1 MTDLPDNTRWQL
13 WIVAFGFFM
22 QSLDTTI
29 VNTALPSMAQSLGES
44 PLHMHMVIVSYVLTV
59 AVMLPAS
66 GWLADKVGVRN
77 IFFTAIVLFTL
88 GSLFCALSGTLNEL
102 LLARALQGVGGAMMV
117 PVGRLTVM
125 KIVPREQYMAAM
137 TFVTL
142 PGQVGPLLGPALG
155 GLLVEYASWHW
166 IFLINIPVGIIGA
179 IATLMLMPNYTMQTR
194 RFDLSGFLLLARAL
208 QGVGGAMMVPVGRLT
223 VMKIVPR
230 EQYMAAMTFV
240 TLPGQVGPLL
250 GPALGGLLVEYASW
264 HWIFL
269 INIPVGIIGAIATLM
284 LMPNYTMQTRRFD
297 LSGFL
302 LLAIGM
308 AVLTLALDGSKG
320 TGLSPLAI
328 TGLVAVGVVALVL
341 YLLHARNNNRALFS
355 LKLFRTRTFSL
366 GLAGSFAG
374 RIGSG
379 MLPFMTPVFLQIGLG
394 FSPFH
399 AGLMMIPMV
408 LGSMGMKRIVVQV
421 VNRFGYR
428 RVLVATTL
436 GLSLVTLLFMT
447 TALLGW
453 YYVLPF
459 VLFLQGMVNSTRF
472 SSMNTLTL
480 KDLPD
485 NLASSGN
492 SLLSMIMQLSMSIGV
507 TIAGLLL
514 GLFGSQHVSVD
525 SGTTQTVFMYTWL
538 SMALIIALP
547 AFIFARVPNDTHQNV
562 AISRRKR
569 SAQ

>member
-1 MTDLPDNTRWQL
+1 MTDLPDSTRWQL

-194 RFDLSGFLLLARAL
+194 RFDLSGFLLLA
-208 QGVGGAMMVPVGRLT
+208 V
-223 VMKIVPR
+223 
-230 EQYMAAMTFV
+230 
-240 TLPGQVGPLL
+240 
-250 GPALGGLLVEYASW
+250 
-264 HWIFL
+264 
-269 INIPVGIIGAIATLM
+269 
-284 LMPNYTMQTRRFD
+284 
-297 LSGFL
+297 
-302 LLAIGM
+302 GM

-328 TGLVAVGVVALVL
+328 AGLVAVGVVALVL
-341 YLLHARNNNRALFS
+341 YLLHAQNNNRALFS

-436 GLSLVTLLFMT
+436 GCCWDFLV
-447 TALLGW
+447 
-453 YYVLPF
+453 
-459 VLFLQGMVNSTRF
+459 R
-472 SSMNTLTL
+472 
-480 KDLPD
+480 
-485 NLASSGN
+485 
-492 SLLSMIMQLSMSIGV
+492 SMSASTAAPHKPSLCTPGLAWRLSSPFRRSSLPECR
-507 TIAGLLL
+507 TIRIKMW
-514 GLFGSQHVSVD
+514 LFHGEKGARNEVLA
-525 SGTTQTVFMYTWL
+525 TRYYRQTVSGDFRHL
-538 SMALIIALP
+538 HCLIDHDALGGTYQ
-547 AFIFARVPNDTHQNV
+547 F
-562 AISRRKR
+562 
-569 SAQ
+569 

>member
-1 MTDLPDNTRWQL
+1 MTELPDSTRWQL

-29 VNTALPSMAQSLGES
+29 VNTALPSMAKSLGES
-44 PLHMHMVIVSYVLTV
+44 PLHMHMVVVSYVLTV

-66 GWLADKVGVRN
+66 GWLADKIGVRN
-77 IFFTAIVLFTL
+77 IFFSAIVLFTL
-88 GSLFCALSGTLNEL
+88 GSLFCAGSNTLDEL
-102 LLARALQGVGGAMMV
+102 VMARVLQGIGGAMMV

-155 GLLVEYASWHW
+155 GILVEYASWHW
-166 IFLINIPVGIIGA
+166 IFLINIPVGIVGA
-179 IATLMLMPNYTMQTR
+179 IATLLLMPNYTMQTR
-194 RFDLSGFLLLARAL
+194 RFDLSGFLLLA
-208 QGVGGAMMVPVGRLT
+208 V
-223 VMKIVPR
+223 
-230 EQYMAAMTFV
+230 
-240 TLPGQVGPLL
+240 
-250 GPALGGLLVEYASW
+250 
-264 HWIFL
+264 
-269 INIPVGIIGAIATLM
+269 
-284 LMPNYTMQTRRFD
+284 
-297 LSGFL
+297 
-302 LLAIGM
+302 GM
-308 AVLTLALDGSKG
+308 AVLTLALDGGKG
-320 TGLSPLAI
+320 SGVSHAALAVLI
-328 TGLVAVGVVALVL
+328 ASGCVAILL
-341 YLLHARNNNRALFS
+341 YLRHAKNNARALFS
-355 LKLFRTRTFSL
+355 LDLFRTHTFSL
-366 GLAGSFAG
+366 GLLGSFTG

-436 GLSLVTLLFMT
+436 GLALVSLLLMV

-453 YYVLPF
+453 YYLLPF

-485 NLASSGN
+485 DLASSGN

-507 TIAGLLL
+507 TVAGLLL
-514 GLFGSQHVSVD
+514 GMFGQQHLTAD
-525 SGTTQTVFMYTWL
+525 ADTTHTVFMYSWL
-538 SMALIIALP
+538 CMAFIIALP
-547 AFIFARVPNDTHQNV
+547 AIIFSRVPNDTHKNTV
-562 AISRRKR
+562 ISRRKR
-569 SAQ
+569 SL

>member
-1 MTDLPDNTRWQL
+1 MTELPNSTRWQL

-29 VNTALPSMAQSLGES
+29 VNTALPSMAKSLGES
-44 PLHMHMVIVSYVLTV
+44 PLHMHMVVVSYVLTV

-66 GWLADKVGVRN
+66 GWLADKIGVRN

-88 GSLFCALSGTLNEL
+88 GSLFCAGSGTLNEL
-102 LLARALQGVGGAMMV
+102 VMARVLQGVGGAMMV

-142 PGQVGPLLGPALG
+142 PGQIGPLLGPAL
-155 GLLVEYASWHW
+155 
-166 IFLINIPVGIIGA
+166 
-179 IATLMLMPNYTMQTR
+179 
-194 RFDLSGFLLLARAL
+194 
-208 QGVGGAMMVPVGRLT
+208 
-223 VMKIVPR
+223 
-230 EQYMAAMTFV
+230 
-240 TLPGQVGPLL
+240 
-250 GPALGGLLVEYASW
+250 
-264 HWIFL
+264 
-269 INIPVGIIGAIATLM
+269 
-284 LMPNYTMQTRRFD
+284 
-297 LSGFL
+297 
-302 LLAIGM
+302 
-308 AVLTLALDGSKG
+308 
-320 TGLSPLAI
+320 
-328 TGLVAVGVVALVL
+328 
-341 YLLHARNNNRALFS
+341 FS
-355 LKLFRTRTFSL
+355 LHLFRTPTFSL
-366 GLAGSFAG
+366 GLFGSFAG

-436 GLSLVTLLFMT
+436 GLSVVTLLFMS

-453 YYVLPF
+453 YYVLPL
-459 VLFLQGMVNSTRF
+459 VLFVQGMVNSTRF

-485 NLASSGN
+485 ELASSGN

-507 TIAGLLL
+507 TVAGLLL
-514 GLFGSQHVSVD
+514 GMFGQQQFTVD
-525 SGTTQTVFMYTWL
+525 SGTSHTVFMYTWL
-538 SMALIIALP
+538 CMALIIALP
-547 AFIFARVPNDTHQNV
+547 AVIFARVPNDTHKNV
-562 AISRRKR
+562 VIARRKR
-569 SAQ
+569 RT

>member
-1 MTDLPDNTRWQL
+1 MTELPASVRWQL

-29 VNTALPSMAQSLGES
+29 VNTALPSMAASLGES

-66 GWLADKVGVRN
+66 GWLADRVGVHN
-77 IFFTAIVLFTL
+77 IFFTAIVLFTA
-88 GSLFCALSGTLNEL
+88 GSLFCSLASTLNEL
-102 LLARALQGVGGAMMV
+102 VMARVLQGVGGAMMV

-125 KIVPREQYMAAM
+125 KIVPRSQYMAAM

-155 GLLVEYASWHW
+155 GVLVEYASWHW
-166 IFLINIPVGIIGA
+166 IFLINIPVGIIGG
-179 IATLMLMPNYTMQTR
+179 IATLMLMPNYTLQTR
-194 RFDLSGFLLLARAL
+194 RFDLSGFIVLAL
-208 QGVGGAMMVPVGRLT
+208 
-223 VMKIVPR
+223 
-230 EQYMAAMTFV
+230 
-240 TLPGQVGPLL
+240 
-250 GPALGGLLVEYASW
+250 
-264 HWIFL
+264 
-269 INIPVGIIGAIATLM
+269 
-284 LMPNYTMQTRRFD
+284 
-297 LSGFL
+297 
-302 LLAIGM
+302 GM
-308 AVLTLALDGSKG
+308 AVLTLALDGQKG
-320 TGLSPLAI
+320 LGISSLTLAI
-328 TGLVAVGVVALVL
+328 LVAVGVASILF
-341 YLLHARNNNRALFS
+341 YLWHAKGNDNALFS
-355 LKLFRTRTFSL
+355 LKLFNTPTFSL

-428 RVLVATTL
+428 NVLVTTTI
-436 GLSLVTLLFMT
+436 GLALVSLLFMA
-447 TALLGW
+447 TALAGW
-453 YYVLPF
+453 YYALPL
-459 VLFLQGMVNSTRF
+459 VLFIQGMVNSSRF

-485 NLASSGN
+485 EHASSGN

-507 TIAGLLL
+507 TVAGLLL
-514 GLFGSQHVSVD
+514 GMFGQQHVAAD
-525 SGTTQTVFMYTWL
+525 SAATHHVFMYTYL
-538 SMALIIALP
+538 CMALIIALP
-547 AFIFARVPNDTHQNV
+547 ALIFARVPDDVTKNV
-562 AISRRKR
+562 VIARRKR
-569 SAQ
+569 SEQ

>member
-1 MTDLPDNTRWQL
+1 MTDLPDSTRWQL

-142 PGQVGPLLGPALG
+142 PGQIGPLLGPALG

-179 IATLMLMPNYTMQTR
+179 ITTLMLMPNYTMQTR
-194 RFDLSGFLLLARAL
+194 RFDLSGFLLLA
-208 QGVGGAMMVPVGRLT
+208 V
-223 VMKIVPR
+223 
-230 EQYMAAMTFV
+230 
-240 TLPGQVGPLL
+240 
-250 GPALGGLLVEYASW
+250 
-264 HWIFL
+264 
-269 INIPVGIIGAIATLM
+269 
-284 LMPNYTMQTRRFD
+284 
-297 LSGFL
+297 
-302 LLAIGM
+302 GM

-320 TGLSPLAI
+320 TGFSPLAI
-328 TGLVAVGVVALVL
+328 AGLVAVGVVALVL
-341 YLLHARNNNRALFS
+341 YLLHAQNNNRALFS

-379 MLPFMTPVFLQIGLG
+379 
-394 FSPFH
+394 
-399 AGLMMIPMV
+399 
-408 LGSMGMKRIVVQV
+408 MGMKRIVVQV

-538 SMALIIALP
+538 SMAFIIALP
-547 AFIFARVPNDTHQNV
+547 AFVFARVPSDTHQNV

>member
-1 MTDLPDNTRWQL
+1 MTDLPDSTRWQL

-194 RFDLSGFLLLARAL
+194 RFDLSGFLLLA
-208 QGVGGAMMVPVGRLT
+208 V
-223 VMKIVPR
+223 
-230 EQYMAAMTFV
+230 
-240 TLPGQVGPLL
+240 
-250 GPALGGLLVEYASW
+250 
-264 HWIFL
+264 
-269 INIPVGIIGAIATLM
+269 
-284 LMPNYTMQTRRFD
+284 
-297 LSGFL
+297 
-302 LLAIGM
+302 GM

-320 TGLSPLAI
+320 TGFRRWRLLAWSQLAWWHWCFI
-328 TGLVAVGVVALVL
+328 CCTP
-341 YLLHARNNNRALFS
+341 RNNNRALFS

-538 SMALIIALP
+538 SMAFIIALP

>member
-1 MTDLPDNTRWQL
+1 
-13 WIVAFGFFM
+13 
-22 QSLDTTI
+22 
-29 VNTALPSMAQSLGES
+29 
-44 PLHMHMVIVSYVLTV
+44 
-59 AVMLPAS
+59 
-66 GWLADKVGVRN
+66 
-77 IFFTAIVLFTL
+77 
-88 GSLFCALSGTLNEL
+88 
-102 LLARALQGVGGAMMV
+102 
-117 PVGRLTVM
+117 
-125 KIVPREQYMAAM
+125 
-137 TFVTL
+137 
-142 PGQVGPLLGPALG
+142 
-155 GLLVEYASWHW
+155 
-166 IFLINIPVGIIGA
+166 
-179 IATLMLMPNYTMQTR
+179 
-194 RFDLSGFLLLARAL
+194 
-208 QGVGGAMMVPVGRLT
+208 
-223 VMKIVPR
+223 
-230 EQYMAAMTFV
+230 
-240 TLPGQVGPLL
+240 
-250 GPALGGLLVEYASW
+250 
-264 HWIFL
+264 
-269 INIPVGIIGAIATLM
+269 
-284 LMPNYTMQTRRFD
+284 
-297 LSGFL
+297 
-302 LLAIGM
+302 
-308 AVLTLALDGSKG
+308 
-320 TGLSPLAI
+320 
-328 TGLVAVGVVALVL
+328 
-341 YLLHARNNNRALFS
+341 
-355 LKLFRTRTFSL
+355 
-366 GLAGSFAG
+366 
-374 RIGSG
+374 

-514 GLFGSQHVSVD
+514 GLFGSQHVSID

-538 SMALIIALP
+538 SMAFIIALP